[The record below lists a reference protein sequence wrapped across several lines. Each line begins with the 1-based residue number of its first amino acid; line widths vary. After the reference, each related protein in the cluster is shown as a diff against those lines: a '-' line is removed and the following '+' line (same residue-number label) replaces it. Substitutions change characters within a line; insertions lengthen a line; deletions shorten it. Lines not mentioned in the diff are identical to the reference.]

1 MQVQLFVETILLETH
16 MEHEI
21 FLSGGG
27 SRLDVVPSV
36 AYRCCGLE
44 GPLQDLG
51 RECDDYRIEGIRLLP
66 DHLS

>member
-1 MQVQLFVETILLETH
+1 